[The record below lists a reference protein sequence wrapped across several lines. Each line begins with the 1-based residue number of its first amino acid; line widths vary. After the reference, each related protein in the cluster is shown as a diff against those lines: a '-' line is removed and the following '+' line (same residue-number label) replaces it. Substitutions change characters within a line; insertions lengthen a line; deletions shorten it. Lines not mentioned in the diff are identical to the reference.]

1 MKNLAFLFTGTGSQ
15 CEGMGRALYEAY
27 PECRPVFEQA
37 SAAFGFDA
45 KRLAFEGTLSEL
57 SGTAVSHRMI
67 FTVSMACLAAAKD
80 RLPLPAAYA
89 GHSLGEI
96 AALTA
101 CGVFT
106 LEQGFTVLEWRS
118 RYMEE
123 ASAGLSGAMCAVLRS
138 SPTDIEA
145 ACKEAGGFVLPV
157 NYNSPAQTVISGDR
171 EAVEAAA
178 AILATKGART
188 MMLNVTVPFHTEKLS
203 EAAERLRE
211 SLAGLDFCKA
221 PAGRFFCNVT
231 GAEKTDFSDLPD
243 YLAKQMVSPVRFVDE
258 LTAMRAAGL
267 TAYAELGPG
276 KVLCGL
282 VGKTL
287 EGATALPT
295 DSPAAMDKAAAAFA
309 EAGA

>member
-1 MKNLAFLFTGTGSQ
+1 MKNLAYLFSGTGSQ
-15 CEGMGRALYEAY
+15 YEGMGRALYEEY
-27 PECRPVFEQA
+27 PECRTVFEQA
-37 SAAFGFDA
+37 SAVFGFDA
-45 KRLAFEGTLSEL
+45 KRLAFEGTLAEL

-67 FTVSMACLAAAKD
+67 FTVSMACLAAAKS
-80 RLPLPAAYA
+80 RLPAPEAYA

-106 LEQGFTVLEWRS
+106 PEQGFTVLEWRS
-118 RYMEE
+118 RFMEE
-123 ASAGLSGAMCAVLRS
+123 AAASAHGAMCAVLRS
-138 SPTDIEA
+138 NEADIEA

-157 NYNSPAQTVISGDR
+157 NYNSPGQTVISGDK

-178 AILATKGART
+178 AILTAKGARA
-188 MMLNVTVPFHTEKLS
+188 MMLNVTVPFHTEKLA
-203 EAAERLRE
+203 EASKRLRE
-211 SLAGLDFCKA
+211 SLCTLDYCKA

-243 YLAKQMVSPVRFVDE
+243 YLAAQMVSPVRFVDE
-258 LTAMRAAGL
+258 LNAMHAAGL

-287 EGATALPT
+287 SGAVTAPT
-295 DSPAAMDKAAAAFA
+295 DSPAALQKAAAAFA
-309 EAGA
+309 G